1 MCVIKKITICT
12 LLDIYCAFY
21 MAVKIDTVS
30 YAMLGKNANLQM
42 HDSI

>member
-1 MCVIKKITICT
+1 MCVIKKITISM

-21 MAVKIDTVS
+21 MAVKIDTVLF
-30 YAMLGKNANLQM
+30 AMIGSNANLQM

>member
-1 MCVIKKITICT
+1 MCVIKKITISM

-21 MAVKIDTVS
+21 MAVKIDKIS
-30 YAMLGKNANLQM
+30 YAMLGSNANLQM